1 MLNQSSPIATLYLL
15 PTMAESSGSSSNVA
29 TVAIVV
35 IVLIAAIAIYM
46 FVIRDSG
53 HQNAPD
59 GPHMELE
66 VNPGKG

>member
-1 MLNQSSPIATLYLL
+1 
-15 PTMAESSGSSSNVA
+15 MAESSSSKSNSNVA

-53 HQNAPD
+53 HMAPD
-59 GPHMELE
+59 GPHVEL
-66 VNPGKG
+66 NLDSPKG

>member
-1 MLNQSSPIATLYLL
+1 
-15 PTMAESSGSSSNVA
+15 MAESSGSSSNVA

-53 HQNAPD
+53 RHNAPD